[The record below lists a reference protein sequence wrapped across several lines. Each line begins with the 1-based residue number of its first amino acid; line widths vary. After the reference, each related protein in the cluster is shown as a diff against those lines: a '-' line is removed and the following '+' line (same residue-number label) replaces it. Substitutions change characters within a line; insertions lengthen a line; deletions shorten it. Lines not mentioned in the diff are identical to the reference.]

1 MLSKNRN
8 IEATDSQIEIKN
20 LKLLCRKYKFLPL
33 NSQRLI
39 KEPRRSSLKYH
50 LCGSFNLL
58 CFLCVKSV
66 NSLKVIVYDL

>member
-20 LKLLCRKYKFLPL
+20 LKLLGRKYKFLPL

-50 LCGSFNLL
+50 L
-58 CFLCVKSV
+58 
-66 NSLKVIVYDL
+66 